1 MTGPSGDRL
10 REETLLPGYFFFGEE
25 DFLAEEFIEE
35 LEALLAS
42 SIGGEFHLTR
52 MDLDEAKWRDIVDT
66 ARTAPFLFEP
76 WRAIVVRIPER
87 KAGPDRGAD
96 KKAGADGEDGKGT
109 KYLSGLD
116 QKILREYFADPPSR
130 TVIAVIRAGH
140 VRRDDAAVRFFQ
152 SLPKTAMS
160 VLEMKRLSPL
170 ALMRRADEKARS
182 LGKTLT
188 EGARKRLFD
197 LLGQD
202 LRLMMNE
209 VAKLAVFV
217 GDKKGIEEGDVD
229 QATAG
234 QRSFQPYDL
243 DDALA
248 AADFAKGAAILNE
261 LFAEGE
267 RSEVIVGRLAGFF
280 RSVLAA
286 QTWLREKS
294 RTKDEIFQTFFPYI
308 SKGWGDLYRGK
319 YENFFG
325 VVEGLSPAELNALL
339 TKLRQLD
346 RTIKTT
352 SSKDVGEKILFEAF
366 LREFC
371 LARKK
376 RTIISPLGD

>member
-1 MTGPSGDRL
+1 MAVDL
-10 REETLLPGYFFFGEE
+10 REGSLLAGYLFFGEE
-25 DFLAEEFIEE
+25 EYLAEEFIDE
-35 LEALLAS
+35 LGRVLGAS
-42 SIGGEFHLTR
+42 SGGEFHLTR
-52 MDLDEAKWRDIVDT
+52 MDLDEVRWRDVIDT

-76 WRAIVVRIPER
+76 WRAIVVRVPER
-87 KAGPDRGAD
+87 KSGAERRAD
-96 KKAGADGEDGKGT
+96 LKGGADGEEGRGS
-109 KYLSGLD
+109 KYLSAIE
-116 QKILREYFADPPSR
+116 QKILKEYFADPPSR
-130 TVIAVIRAGH
+130 TVIVVIRAGR
-140 VRRDDAAVRFFQ
+140 VRRDDAFVRFFQ

-160 VLEMKRLSPL
+160 VTEMKRLNPP
-170 ALMRRADEKARS
+170 ALMRRADEKARA

-197 LLGQD
+197 FLGQD

-209 VAKLAVFV
+209 VSKLAVFV

-234 QRSFQPYDL
+234 QRSFQAYEL

-248 AADFAKGAAILNE
+248 AADFAKGVAILGE

-280 RSVLAA
+280 RNVLAA

-294 RTKDEIFQTFFPYI
+294 RTKDEIFQGFFPYI
-308 SKGWGDLYRGK
+308 SKNFGDLYRRK
-319 YENFFG
+319 YEDFFG
-325 VVEGLSPAELNALL
+325 VVEGLDPAELNTLL
-339 TKLRQLD
+339 AKLRQLD

-352 SSKDVGEKILFEAF
+352 SSKDIGEKILVETF

-376 RTIISPLGD
+376 KTIISQEWS